1 VFFYSNTTAFLTSL
15 AIIILLMNRSFY
27 RSFAKVTVLEI
38 IVVLDMIGL
47 MAAYWA
53 GSTRNNQTNLFA
65 LWLTALV
72 LFVIY
77 VVYAVQLV
85 QKLYALPLVRK
96 LWGLFAAVVRCR
108 PSVPARAATRD
119 DDVGT
124 PPVPNQQDID
134 DDTRAPPP
142 LDVGR
147 SKSELRRRDSRLV
160 ARTPGTGQSTML
172 SP

>member
-27 RSFAKVTVLEI
+27 SSLAKVTVMEI
-38 IVVLDMIGL
+38 IVVRDMIGL

-53 GSTRNNQTNLFA
+53 GSTRKNQTNMFA

-85 QKLYALPLVRK
+85 HKLRALFP
-96 LWGLFAAVVRCR
+96 AAVRRRV
-108 PSVPARAATRD
+108 PVPARAATRD
-119 DDVGT
+119 DGGDGGGGT
-124 PPVPNQQDID
+124 PPVPNQQQQDID
-134 DDTRAPPP
+134 DGTRAPPP

-147 SKSELRRRDSRLV
+147 YKSELRRRDSRLL

>member
-47 MAAYWA
+47 MAAYCA
-53 GSTRNNQTNLFA
+53 GSTRKNQTNMFA

-96 LWGLFAAVVRCR
+96 LWSLFAAVVRRR

-134 DDTRAPPP
+134 DNTRAPPP

-147 SKSELRRRDSRLV
+147 SKSELRRRDSRPV

>member
-1 VFFYSNTTAFLTSL
+1 MFFYSNTTAFLTSL

-27 RSFAKVTVLEI
+27 SSLAKVTVLEI

-53 GSTRNNQTNLFA
+53 GSTHKNRTNMFA

-85 QKLYALPLVRK
+85 QKLYAVPLVRK
-96 LWGLFAAVVRCR
+96 LWGLFAAVVRRR
-108 PSVPARAATRD
+108 PRRDPGRRRRHPARAEPAGHRRRHKGAPAAGRRPVQ
-119 DDVGT
+119 VGA
-124 PPVPNQQDID
+124 
-134 DDTRAPPP
+134 APP
-142 LDVGR
+142 R
-147 SKSELRRRDSRLV
+147 
-160 ARTPGTGQSTML
+160 
-172 SP
+172 

>member
-1 VFFYSNTTAFLTSL
+1 MFFYSNTTAFLTSL

-27 RSFAKVTVLEI
+27 SSLAKVTVLEI

-53 GSTRNNQTNLFA
+53 GSTRKNQTNLFA

-96 LWGLFAAVVRCR
+96 LWGLFAAVVRRR
-108 PSVPARAATRD
+108 PSVPARTATRD
-119 DDVGT
+119 DDDGT
-124 PPVPNQQDID
+124 PPVPNQQDVD
-134 DDTRAPPP
+134 GTRAPPP

>member
-27 RSFAKVTVLEI
+27 SSLAKVTVLEI
-38 IVVLDMIGL
+38 IVVLDMIGR

-53 GSTRNNQTNLFA
+53 GSTRKNQTNLFA
-65 LWLTALV
+65 LCLTALV

-77 VVYAVQLV
+77 VVYAVQVV
-85 QKLYALPLVRK
+85 QKLCAVPLVRK
-96 LWGLFAAVVRCR
+96 LWGLSAAVAVRRR

-119 DDVGT
+119 DDDGT
-124 PPVPNQQDID
+124 PPVPNQQDVD
-134 DDTRAPPP
+134 GTRAPPP